1 MIRRLE
7 DSDSKIVICLES
19 IHEDSGDSEVHENS
33 DGEVES

>member
-7 DSDSKIVICLES
+7 DSKIIICLES
-19 IHEDSGDSEVHENS
+19 IHEDSRDDERHENS